1 MKEQKSFEDLYSYIC
16 NNSSEIDPELEAAKK
31 EMGLSNKIKFI
42 ACLAFDIAM
51 LRERGCQHLCT
62 SFLIREINQYY

>member
-51 LRERGCQHLCT
+51 LY
-62 SFLIREINQYY
+62 FLIIFFEM